1 MLGGHAHLTRLVRN
15 PSTVIIGHIRPG
27 AASSSVD
34 TLNLNSDDMVEREV
48 IDSLLGQVILSLV
61 PKFPHGDFTVE
72 ALVVG
77 EEVVRR
83 LGSASAI
90 RVSFPL
96 SILIL
101 DLNFVTGNG
110 RSIGSSRFPRDLEL
124 TLFGV
129 DAGLGLR
136 DLRRNRGSLDLVG
149 GLREFTPS
157 PSVAASDLV
166 VNVRR
171 GIELLGLNEVEALS
185 LFNKLNPLITGSER
199 GNRLH
204 SGGAAEV
211 PEVVALYGGTS
222 IKDVSNR
229 KPLDGDTVLSG
240 ISLGVGVVHW
250 VGYLLNSGSGANG
263 NSFAGE
269 VGPALGV
276 LRSNL
281 G

>member
-110 RSIGSSRFPRDLEL
+110 RSIGSS
-124 TLFGV
+124 
-129 DAGLGLR
+129 
-136 DLRRNRGSLDLVG
+136 
-149 GLREFTPS
+149 
-157 PSVAASDLV
+157 
-166 VNVRR
+166 
-171 GIELLGLNEVEALS
+171 
-185 LFNKLNPLITGSER
+185 
-199 GNRLH
+199 
-204 SGGAAEV
+204 
-211 PEVVALYGGTS
+211 
-222 IKDVSNR
+222 
-229 KPLDGDTVLSG
+229 
-240 ISLGVGVVHW
+240 
-250 VGYLLNSGSGANG
+250 
-263 NSFAGE
+263 
-269 VGPALGV
+269 
-276 LRSNL
+276 
-281 G
+281 